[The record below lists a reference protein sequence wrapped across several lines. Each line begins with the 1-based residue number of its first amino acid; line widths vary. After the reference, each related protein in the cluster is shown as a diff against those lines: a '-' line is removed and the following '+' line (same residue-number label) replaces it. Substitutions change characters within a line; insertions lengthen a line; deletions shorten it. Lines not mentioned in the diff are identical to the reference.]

1 MHRKKKQT
9 TIKMNINQA
18 SNTFLLIFFHKNL
31 SCVAPFLDLAPAW
44 ILRPSMAT
52 PTSST
57 PKPSRNSRR
66 PTQTRTTLASS
77 RGQSISSLSAVYQ
90 QSISSLSAVI
100 SHGRPSPSL
109 FSYVFMPSSRST
121 AEMLQG
127 SMVSASPPAAGSV
140 VTSHVTCGDVL
151 CSKIKTQLWQTVSFS
166 RTKL

>member
-90 QSISSLSAVI
+90 QLSAMVGLRLCCF
-100 SHGRPSPSL
+100 HM
-109 FSYVFMPSSRST
+109 FSCQ
-121 AEMLQG
+121 ALGAQ
-127 SMVSASPPAAGSV
+127 
-140 VTSHVTCGDVL
+140 L
-151 CSKIKTQLWQTVSFS
+151 KCSKAPWFPHHHLLLVLWWPHTLHVATCFVA
-166 RTKL
+166 K

>member
-1 MHRKKKQT
+1 MRKKKKT

-18 SNTFLLIFFHKNL
+18 SNNFSPDFFPQKSPLCCPLLG
-31 SCVAPFLDLAPAW
+31 SCPCLDLATIHGHAN
-44 ILRPSMAT
+44 LLD
-52 PTSST
+52 
-57 PKPSRNSRR
+57 
-66 PTQTRTTLASS
+66 TQA
-77 RGQSISSLSAVYQ
+77 ISELTAAHADQDHVGFLKGSVYQ

-151 CSKIKTQLWQTVSFS
+151 CSKIKTQL
-166 RTKL
+166 

>member
-77 RGQSISSLSAVYQ
+77 RGQSISSYQ
-90 QSISSLSAVI
+90 QLSAVI
-100 SHGRPSPSL
+100 THGRPSPSL

-151 CSKIKTQLWQTVSFS
+151 CSKIKTQL
-166 RTKL
+166 

>member
-1 MHRKKKQT
+1 
-9 TIKMNINQA
+9 MNINQA
-18 SNTFLLIFFHKNL
+18 SNIFLLIFFHKNL

-57 PKPSRNSRR
+57 PKPSRNS
-66 PTQTRTTLASS
+66 QAAHADQDHVGFLKGS
-77 RGQSISSLSAVYQ
+77 VYQ
-90 QSISSLSAVI
+90 QSISSYQQLSAVI
-100 SHGRPSPSL
+100 SHGWPSPSL
-109 FSYVFMPSSRST
+109 FSYVFIPSSRST

>member
-77 RGQSISSLSAVYQ
+77 RGQSISSLSAV
-90 QSISSLSAVI
+90 I

-151 CSKIKTQLWQTVSFS
+151 CSKIKTQL
-166 RTKL
+166 